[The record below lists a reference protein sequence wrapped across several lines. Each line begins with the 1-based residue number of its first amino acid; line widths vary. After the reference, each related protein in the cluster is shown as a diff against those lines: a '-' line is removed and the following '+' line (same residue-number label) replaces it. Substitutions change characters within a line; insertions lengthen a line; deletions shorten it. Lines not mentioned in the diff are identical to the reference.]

1 VEGNQDRYDNIERVS
16 GGAEGVA
23 DKAAHLKEQE
33 HGEEEEA
40 GMAAFA
46 EAAPCEKKKSEIE
59 EEADPEATGEAE
71 CTGKDED
78 CRRRDRGEKEGGLGG
93 GGH

>member
-1 VEGNQDRYDNIERVS
+1 
-16 GGAEGVA
+16 
-23 DKAAHLKEQE
+23 
-33 HGEEEEA
+33 
-40 GMAAFA
+40 MAAFA
-46 EAAPCEKKKSEIE
+46 EVAPCEKKKSEIE